1 MTGQVGL
8 RAVVL
13 GGVAWNTM
21 IYLDRFPEASPHT
34 VFPIRTHQ
42 TVGSSGAGKALN
54 LAGLGVNVTL
64 WALMGDDENGRRIM
78 DVMDSAGVT
87 LMTEIDPAGTARHV
101 NLMDRTGERISI
113 FENPGS
119 LNHVVDPTPVDA
131 VLEGADIVS
140 VTILDHCRAFLPRID
155 QLGCDTWVDVH
166 DYDGVDGYHRQFI
179 EAADYLFLSSVR
191 LEGWRSFA
199 EARIEAGSRAVVV
212 THGAGGAS
220 GIDPDHGWCD
230 VPASH
235 VEHFVDTNGAGDA
248 FFAGFA
254 VAWLGKGDLDAAM
267 RAGADNA
274 ALAIASPDLAPA
286 SPGRGP
292 SR

>member
-1 MTGQVGL
+1 MTGRTGL

-21 IYLDRFPEASPHT
+21 IYLDRFPQASPHT

-54 LAGLGVNVTL
+54 LAGLGVDVTL
-64 WALMGDDENGRRIM
+64 WALIGDDENGQRIIDAM
-78 DVMDSAGVT
+78 EEAGVT
-87 LMTEIDPAGTARHV
+87 LITELDPAGTARHV
-101 NLMDRTGERISI
+101 NLMDRSGERISI
-113 FENPGS
+113 FENPGT
-119 LNHVVDPTPVDA
+119 LNHVIDPTPVDA

-140 VTILDHCRAFLPRID
+140 VTILDHCRAFLPSID
-155 QLGCDTWVDVH
+155 RLGCDTWVDIH
-166 DYDGVDGYHRQFI
+166 DYDGVNEYHREFI

-191 LEGWRSFA
+191 LEDWRSFA
-199 EARIEAGSRAVVV
+199 EGRIDAGARAVVV

-220 GIDPDHGWCD
+220 GIAADHGWCD
-230 VPASH
+230 VPASR

-248 FFAGFA
+248 YFAAFA
-254 VAWLGKGDLDAAM
+254 VAWIGQGGLDAAM

-274 ALAIASPDLAPA
+274 ARAIASPDLAPVP
-286 SPGRGP
+286 PG
-292 SR
+292 